1 MKEKP
6 VIGILGCGWLGLP
19 LAKELLQLGYGVK
32 GTTTQK
38 SKINKLRDIGIS
50 AHIVKLAEDSIIG
63 EVDEFL
69 QDINCLIIDVPPG
82 LRKNP
87 NSSFVLKLRLLIP
100 LLKQAHLKRI
110 FFVSSTSVFLDT
122 SPLSSY
128 TETSIPNATSRNGL
142 ELIRAEELLL
152 GQTAFDTK
160 IIRFGGLIGPDRH
173 PIHFLAGRKDLKNG
187 QAPVNLIHQ
196 QDCIRLLIACLEKQ
210 VEAQIFHGV
219 YPSHPSKELYYN
231 AKANELRLTSPRFS
245 SSAVSAGKYV
255 SSEETRRILE
265 IDFLQQP

>member
-19 LAKELLQLGYGVK
+19 LAKELLRLGYRVK
-32 GTTTQK
+32 GTTTRK

-50 AHIVKLAEDSIIG
+50 AHVVKLTEDSIIG

-87 NSSFVLKLRLLIP
+87 NSSFVSKLRLLIP
-100 LLKQAHLKRI
+100 MLKQAHLKRI
-110 FFVSSTSVFLDT
+110 FFVSSISVFLDT
-122 SPLSSY
+122 SPPSSY

-173 PIHFLAGRKDLKNG
+173 PIHFLAGRKDLLNG
-187 QAPVNLIHQ
+187 QAPVNLIQQ

-210 VEAQIFHGV
+210 VEPQIFHGV
-219 YPSHPSKELYYN
+219 FPSHPSKEQYYKAKAKELNLTPPLYYSEEI
-231 AKANELRLTSPRFS
+231 A
-245 SSAVSAGKYV
+245 AGKIV
-255 SSEETRRILE
+255 SSKETRRILE
-265 IDFLQQP
+265 VEFLEQP